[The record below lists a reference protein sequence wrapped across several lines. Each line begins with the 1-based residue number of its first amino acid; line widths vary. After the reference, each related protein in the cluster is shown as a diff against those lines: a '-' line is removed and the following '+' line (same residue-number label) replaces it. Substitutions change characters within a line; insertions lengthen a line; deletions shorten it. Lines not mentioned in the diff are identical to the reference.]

1 MTFPLPMAVTGQRQ
15 VIAVLCAAEGAAT
28 SRGSLPGGTG
38 GAGVGG
44 GCGSLGQRYAGIKP
58 GES

>member
-44 GCGSLGQRYAGIKP
+44 GCGSLGQRYA
-58 GES
+58 